1 MDKIHPSIKELK
13 DIELARY
20 FQKIMEHANEGYIL
34 VNKKREIL
42 FANLYILRLTLY
54 EKDTLY
60 EMKLEDL
67 IHPDKRKKI
76 KWGFSSLIDG
86 ITDEFNK
93 ETTLI
98 NKNYKHIPIELKINE
113 INWNDTILYLITIR
127 DVSKY
132 KKIEEDLRIKLETIL
147 SPEYKTTGEELGKI
161 IDKPKLQSI
170 MDDFYDLTHIGIAI
184 NDMKGNVLISTGWQD
199 ICTKF
204 HRIHPE
210 TRKNCV
216 ESDTHLV
223 ENVEPGEYMIYKCKN
238 NMWDI
243 ATPLIAG
250 GKRLGTLFLGQ
261 FFFKEEEIDYEFFE
275 KQAERYGFDKEEYLE
290 ALDDVPRWN
299 RETVDTVM
307 HFYTKFAS
315 LISQLSYSNLKLANL
330 LENYRRV
337 EERLREK
344 TYQAETAR
352 EQSDLYRDLLAHDIA
367 NVLTNIKSSVSL
379 LEMKEKEDFQIEST
393 EELLEIIRNQI
404 DKGSNLISK
413 VRKLAEFE
421 DQEHII
427 QNIDLRGQ
435 LKTAVSNVE
444 TQFKD
449 HKLVIK
455 TDIPDNGLRVRAGKL
470 LLDAFENILING
482 IIHNE
487 NDIKKLWIRVSKIQ
501 DKDKKYVKIEFI
513 DNGIGISDERKKSI
527 FLRKYTQNK
536 SKTGMGIGLS
546 LVKKIINEYKGEISV
561 QNRVEGE
568 YQKGTNFIILLEQV

>member
-1 MDKIHPSIKELK
+1 M
-13 DIELARY
+13 
-20 FQKIMEHANEGYIL
+20 
-34 VNKKREIL
+34 KKK
-42 FANLYILRLTLY
+42 N
-54 EKDTLY
+54 LY
-60 EMKLEDL
+60 EMKFEDL
-67 IHPDKRKKI
+67 IHPDKRERI
-76 KWGFSSLIDG
+76 KWGFDSLIDG
-86 ITDEFNK
+86 IAEEFEK
-93 ETTLI
+93 ETTMI
-98 NKNYKHIPIELKINE
+98 NKNYTHIPIELKINE
-113 INWNDTILYLITIR
+113 LNWNDTILYLITIR

-132 KKIEEDLRIKLETIL
+132 KKIEEDLRTKLETIL
-147 SPEYKTTGEELGKI
+147 SPDYKTTGEELGKI

-184 NDMKGNVLISTGWQD
+184 NDMRGNVLVSTGWQD

-243 ATPLIAG
+243 ATPIIAG
-250 GKRLGTLFLGQ
+250 GKRFGTLFLGQ
-261 FFFKEEEIDYEFFE
+261 FFFKDEEINYEFFE
-275 KQAERYGFDKEEYLE
+275 NQAKRYGFDKEEYLE

-307 HFYTKFAS
+307 DFYTKFAS
-315 LISQLSYSNLKLANL
+315 LISELSYSNLKLATL
-330 LENYRRV
+330 LANYRKV
-337 EERLREK
+337 EGRLREK

-379 LEMKEKEDFQIEST
+379 LDMKEKEGFQIESSG
-393 EELLEIIRNQI
+393 ELIEIIRNQI
-404 DKGSNLISK
+404 EKGSNLISK

-427 QNIDLRGQ
+427 QDINLSEK
-435 LKTAVSNVE
+435 LKTAISNVE

-449 HKLVIK
+449 HELVIN
-455 TDIPDNGLRVRAGKL
+455 TEIPDNDVRVKAGKL

-487 NDIKKLWIRVSKIQ
+487 NKVKKLWIRVSEIQ
-501 DKDKKYVKIEFI
+501 DRDKGFVKIEFM
-513 DNGIGISDERKKSI
+513 DNGIGISDNRKQLI

-546 LVKKIINEYKGEISV
+546 LVKKIIDEYNGEISV
-561 QNRVEGE
+561 QNRVEGD
-568 YQKGTNFIILLEQV
+568 YKKGTNFIILLEQV

>member
-1 MDKIHPSIKELK
+1 MDKIHPSIKKLK

-34 VNKKREIL
+34 VNTKREIL
-42 FANLYILRLTLY
+42 FANQYILRLSLY
-54 EKDTLY
+54 EKDNLY

-76 KWGFSSLIDG
+76 KWGFNSLIDG

-113 INWNDTILYLITIR
+113 INWDDTILYLITIR

-132 KKIEEDLRIKLETIL
+132 KKIEEDLRIKLERIL

-184 NDMKGNVLISTGWQD
+184 NDMKGNVLVSTGWQD
-199 ICTKF
+199 ICTRF

-210 TRKNCV
+210 ARKNCV

-243 ATPLIAG
+243 ATPIIAG

-261 FFFKEEEIDYEFFE
+261 FFFKDEEIDYEFFE

-315 LISQLSYSNLKLANL
+315 FISQLSYNNLKLANL
-330 LENYRRV
+330 LENYRKV

-379 LEMKEKEDFQIEST
+379 LEMKEKEGFQIEST
-393 EELLEIIRNQI
+393 EELFEIVRNQI

-421 DQEHII
+421 DQEHNI

-449 HKLVIK
+449 QKLVIK
-455 TDIPDNGLRVRAGKL
+455 TDIPDNDLRVRAGKL

-487 NDIKKLWIRVSKIQ
+487 NDIKKLWIQVSKIQ
-501 DKDKKYVKIEFI
+501 NKDKKYVKIEFM
-513 DNGIGISDERKKSI
+513 DNGIGISDERKKLI
-527 FLRKYTQNK
+527 FLRKYTKNK

-546 LVKKIINEYKGEISV
+546 LVKKIIDEYNGEISV

-568 YQKGTNFIILLEQV
+568 YQKGTNFIIFLEQN